1 MGDCLLSI
9 FIPFFLIL
17 FGAFFSH
24 FVLSA
29 CICYEKWKLGWAF
42 PQTGL
47 SKPIS
52 DMIGFLFVGLVH
64 LYRGDAIEKRNN
76 YRMTIY
82 CVW

>member
-1 MGDCLLSI
+1 MGDCQVSI

-17 FGAFFSH
+17 FGAFFPH
-24 FVLSA
+24 FVPSA

-52 DMIGFLFVGLVH
+52 EMIGFLLFDLRVH
-64 LYRGDAIEKRNN
+64 LYCGDAIENEII
-76 YRMTIY
+76 ME
-82 CVW
+82 